1 MVILIYK
8 NMRYLK
14 GYKIFEN
21 KEDIHAICKE
31 YGIRNYT
38 INPDGSIDVD
48 GYVYLYNRDL
58 TKLPL
63 NFRNISGY
71 FTCDNNKLTSFRG
84 CSKECRWL
92 FLLL

>member
-1 MVILIYK
+1 MK
-8 NMRYLK
+8 YLK

-21 KEDIHAICKE
+21 QEDIHAIFKK
-31 YGIRNYT
+31 YDITNYT

-48 GYVYLYNRDL
+48 GDVDLYNRDL

-71 FTCDNNKLTSFRG
+71 FIVIIIN
-84 CSKECRWL
+84 
-92 FLLL
+92 